1 MNIEIVR
8 ANKGD
13 LVKILEVQYKAFRK
27 EAEEFNDFNIDPM
40 TQTLEDMEEEYK
52 TFTYL
57 KAIDENGLII
67 GSIRGYVKNGTSY
80 VGRTLVHPDYQGQ
93 GIGTAMIKKLEQ
105 INSASRYEINSSIH
119 CPQNIRLYENLGFKK
134 FKEIKTENNG
144 FVYLEK

>member
-1 MNIEIVR
+1 VNIEIVQ
-8 ANKGD
+8 ANKED
-13 LVKILEVQYKAFRK
+13 LAKILEVQYKAFLR

-57 KAIDENGLII
+57 KAVDENGQII

-80 VGRTLVHPDYQGQ
+80 IGRTLVHPDYQGR
-93 GIGTAMIKKLEQ
+93 GVGTAMIKKLEQ
-105 INSASRYEINSSIH
+105 INSAPRYEINSSIR
-119 CPQNIRLYENLGFKK
+119 CPQNIRFYERLGFKK
-134 FKEIKTENNG
+134 FKETKTENNG